1 MPDKDTATYS
11 NRRTSTMARKLTL
24 LLASSFT
31 ALFVL
36 NGCSQRPV
44 LYDNA
49 TYKSSPAKAEAAI
62 DDCLAKAEAV
72 SKGSKLK
79 DSAYRA
85 VAGGTASAAA
95 GGAAAAAGNAFSGN
109 YDIGGSMGMSAAAGA
124 AGNFVLGLFDQD
136 VDPVTY
142 NYVQSCLQER
152 GYRLI
157 GWQ

>member
-1 MPDKDTATYS
+1 
-11 NRRTSTMARKLTL
+11 MARKLTL
-24 LLASSFT
+24 LLASSFA
-31 ALFVL
+31 ALFL
-36 NGCSQRPV
+36 LSGCAKRPV

-62 DDCLAKAEAV
+62 DECLAKAEGV

-79 DSAYRA
+79 DSAYNA

-95 GGAAAAAGNAFSGN
+95 GGAAAAAGNGFGGN

-124 AGNFVLGLFDQD
+124 AGNFVLGMFDKD
-136 VDPVTY
+136 VDPITY
-142 NYVQSCLQER
+142 NYVQNCLRDR